1 MHFFRRNKCIA
12 TFGIAYWLEASLH
25 SLMKIIDQ
33 TCMQTII
40 SLWHKAESVLR
51 AVIGERES
59 EMEQASIRVLIGLAA
74 LIYFSRTL
82 FPGNL
87 DSLGFHLDPICVL
100 LGFVVIAA
108 ALMICV
114 LLWPGEKPVRRV
126 TGIVLDVGTL
136 TYLFIISESRAA
148 PLFFLYQWI
157 IIGYGFRFGTKYLF
171 VALGM
176 SLLGFGLVIILVPY
190 WYEELGLSLGLWFG
204 TLLISL
210 YFSAFVSR
218 LRNALSHAEESNQ
231 AKRTFIC
238 SVSHELRTPL
248 NAIIGMVDLLKSTAL
263 DHEQREI
270 LNSMTN
276 TSKVML
282 SQIEDVLDFSKIEA
296 GKMSVERTSFDLY
309 QLVQGI
315 QDIFS
320 YQIDLFQIEL
330 SHSIAQDVP
339 YRVEGDP
346 HHLRQI
352 LVNLIGNAVKF
363 TEQGNISVRIKKTG
377 ETESRVRL
385 RFQIKD
391 TGIGISEAAKA
402 KIFESFTQADEST
415 ARRFGGTGLGTTICK
430 QLVELM
436 NGSIGFD
443 STQGK
448 GSTFWFELEFGIPE
462 QTFQDTVESFKA
474 IRTLIISPIRAHEA
488 LVECVVDLS
497 GRAPELV
504 RSTAEA
510 TTSMEKALLTGQ
522 PIRLVFLDLP
532 REQSQSA
539 AEYAS
544 TLSKEAEALRKASP
558 HSKLTLVLLTD
569 DQQMAEDLDS
579 LMDVAKI
586 YSILTEPPTTD
597 SCRNLLHANA
607 IDLNRSKAHAVSGE
621 SASTPMPATPVS
633 MTSPELS
640 GYDLLVAEDN
650 PTNRKVLQKILER
663 AGHRCSLVRDGEEAL
678 DAVDKHIFDAI
689 ILDMNMPVLAGTDV
703 ARLCRLMHGQS
714 ARIPIIMFSAN
725 VTTEARQESIEA
737 GADEFL
743 PKPIQI
749 DVFLKTLN
757 RLVEAFHQYQT
768 SSGIRNVVTLPC
780 PLLWGD
786 DEVVLNPQAL
796 TGIENMSTD
805 PRFLDDLIVE
815 FINENRRMLDELERS
830 MLAQDLET
838 FREIIHALKG
848 SALSVGAVAMKMACK
863 RMEKLDPPVIASY
876 SQEIMQQLRQIFM
889 LLCEELEKY
898 RQKRVQRY
906 CE

>member
-1 MHFFRRNKCIA
+1 
-12 TFGIAYWLEASLH
+12 
-25 SLMKIIDQ
+25 
-33 TCMQTII
+33 MQT
-40 SLWHKAESVLR
+40 SVPFWQKAESMLR
-51 AVIGERES
+51 AVIGERDS

-74 LIYFSRTL
+74 LVYFSRTL

-87 DSLGFHLDPICVL
+87 DSLGFHLDPVCVL
-100 LGFVVIAA
+100 LGFVVAAA

-114 LLWPGEKPVRRV
+114 LLWPGEKPIRRV
-126 TGIVLDVGTL
+126 AGILLDAGTL
-136 TYLFIISESRAA
+136 TYLFIISESKAA

-171 VALGM
+171 IALGM
-176 SLLGFGLVIILVPY
+176 SLMGFGLVIILVPY
-190 WYEELGLSLGLWFG
+190 WYDELGLSLGLWCG

-210 YFSAFVSR
+210 YFNTFVSR

-248 NAIIGMVDLLKSTAL
+248 NAIIGMVDLLESTAL
-263 DHEQREI
+263 DHEQRDI
-270 LNSMTN
+270 LQSMTN

-296 GKMSVERTSFDLY
+296 GKMSVERISFDLY
-309 QLVQGI
+309 QLIQSI

-320 YQIDLFQIEL
+320 YQIDPFQIEL

-339 YRVEGDP
+339 YRIKGDP

-363 TEQGNISVRIKKTG
+363 TEQGRISVRIKKIG
-377 ETESRVRL
+377 GAESWVRL

-391 TGIGISEAAKA
+391 TGIGISETAKL

-436 NGSIGFD
+436 QGSIGFH
-443 STQGK
+443 SIQGE

-462 QTFQDTVESFKA
+462 RRFSDTVESFDA
-474 IRTLIISPIRAHEA
+474 IRTLIISPVCTHEA
-488 LVECVVDLS
+488 LVECLVDLS
-497 GRAPELV
+497 GKAPELV

-510 TTSMEKALLTGQ
+510 ATSLGKALLTGQ
-522 PIRLVFLDLP
+522 PIRLVFLDFP
-532 REQSQSA
+532 RPPDQSPA
-539 AEYAS
+539 AYAHM
-544 TLSKEAEALRKASP
+544 LRAEADDLRKASP
-558 HSKLTLVLLTD
+558 HNKLLLVLLTSD
-569 DQQMAEDLDS
+569 EHMADELDS
-579 LMDVAKI
+579 LMDTAGI
-586 YSILTEPPTTD
+586 YTILSTPLGTE
-597 SCRNLLHANA
+597 CCKNILHAHA
-607 IDLNRSKAHAVSGE
+607 IDLNRSKVAASVGE
-621 SASTPMPATPVS
+621 SLSAPMLE
-633 MTSPELS
+633 TSVALPSADIS
-640 GYDLLVAEDN
+640 GYDILIAEDN

-663 AGHRCSLVRDGEEAL
+663 AGHRCTLVRDGEEAL
-678 DAVDKHIFDAI
+678 DAVDKHTFDAI

-725 VTTEARQESIEA
+725 VTTEALQESIEA

-743 PKPIQI
+743 PKPIQV

-757 RLVEAFHQYQT
+757 RLVDNFHQYLT
-768 SSGIRNVVTLPC
+768 GSGMRHAVTLPC
-780 PLLWGD
+780 PLLWID
-786 DEVVLNPQAL
+786 DDTVLKPQAL
-796 TGIENMSTD
+796 AGIENMSTD
-805 PRFLDDLIVE
+805 PKFLDDLIVE
-815 FINENRRMLDELERS
+815 FITENRRMLDILERS
-830 MLAQDLET
+830 MLSQNLET
-838 FREIIHALKG
+838 FRDTVHALKG

-863 RMEKLDPPVIASY
+863 RLEKLDPAVISCY
-876 SQEIMQQLRQIFM
+876 SHEIMQQLRKIFM